1 MSMKIGIYGQFF
13 YPVTGKFL
21 DQLFEVIHEKNIEF
35 SIERGFKEILMEKKM
50 LNDAASIPVFDSL
63 DESFDLFFSIGGDGT
78 ILSSLNFLEDYS
90 IPVIGINSGRLGFL
104 ASIHDQEIK
113 QVLHKIF
120 DKEFKISERSLLE
133 LNTSPQTNI
142 HRRLALNEIA
152 LSRKDTTS
160 MITIRTWLDDEF
172 VCAYWADGLMI
183 STPTGSTG
191 YSLSCGG
198 PIITPDT
205 NAMVLTPV
213 APHNL
218 NARPLIFPDNVSI
231 KLQVE
236 TRSQH
241 YMASADS
248 YISTLTPDVT
258 IEVKRSPHTIK
269 LALLEGDSF
278 LSTLR
283 KKLLWGEDQRN

>member
-1 MSMKIGIYGQFF
+1 MKIGIYGQFY

-21 DQLFEVIHEKNIEF
+21 EQLFEVIKEKHIEF
-35 SIERGFKEILMEKKM
+35 SIERGFKEILLEKNM
-50 LNDAASIPVFDSL
+50 LKNVASIPVFDKL
-63 DESFDLFFSIGGDGT
+63 DSSYDLFFSIGGDGT
-78 ILSSLNFLEDYS
+78 ILSSLNFLQDYS
-90 IPVIGINSGRLGFL
+90 IPIIGINSGRLGFL
-104 ASIHDQEIK
+104 ASIQDNEIK
-113 QVLHKIF
+113 NVLHKIF
-120 DKEFKISERSLLE
+120 DNEFKISKRSLLE
-133 LNTSPQTNI
+133 LNTSPRSNI
-142 HRRLALNEIA
+142 HRRLALNEVA
-152 LSRKDTTS
+152 LSRKDSTS

-198 PIITPDT
+198 PIITPET
-205 NAMVLTPV
+205 KALVLTPV

-236 TRSQH
+236 TRSKH
-241 YMASADS
+241 FMASSDS
-248 YISTLTPDVT
+248 YITTLTQDVD
-258 IEVKRSPHTIK
+258 IEVKKSPHTIN

-278 LSTLR
+278 LRTLR
-283 KKLLWGEDQRN
+283 KKLLWGEDKRN

>member
-1 MSMKIGIYGQFF
+1 MKIGIYGQFF

>member
-1 MSMKIGIYGQFF
+1 MKIGIYGQFF

-21 DQLFEVIHEKNIEF
+21 DQLFDVIHEKNIEF
-35 SIERGFKEILMEKKM
+35 SIERGFKKILMKKKM
-50 LNDAASIPVFDSL
+50 LKDAASIPVFDSL

-120 DKEFKISERSLLE
+120 DNEFKISERSLLE

-205 NAMVLTPV
+205 SALVLTPV

-258 IEVKRSPHTIK
+258 IEVKRSSQTIK

>member
-1 MSMKIGIYGQFF
+1 MKIGIYGQF
-13 YPVTGKFL
+13 YYLVTGKFL
-21 DQLFEVIHEKNIEF
+21 DQLFQVIHEKNIEF
-35 SIERGFKEILMEKKM
+35 SIERGFKKILEEKKM
-50 LNDAASIPVFDSL
+50 LKNAKSIPVFDRL
-63 DESFDLFFSIGGDGT
+63 DSTYDLFFSIGGDGT

-104 ASIHDQEIK
+104 ASIHDEEIK

-120 DKEFKISERSLLE
+120 EQEFKISERSLLE
-133 LNTSPQTNI
+133 LNTSPHTNI

-160 MITIRTWLDDEF
+160 MITIKTWLDDEF

-205 NAMVLTPV
+205 NAFVLTPV

-218 NARPLIFPDNVSI
+218 NARPLIFPDNVNI

-248 YISTLTPDVT
+248 YISTLTPDVD
-258 IEVKRSPHTIK
+258 IEVKKAGHTIK

>member
-1 MSMKIGIYGQFF
+1 MKIGIYGQFF

-21 DQLFEVIHEKNIEF
+21 DQLFDVIHEKNIEF
-35 SIERGFKEILMEKKM
+35 SIERGFKKILIKKKM
-50 LNDAASIPVFDSL
+50 LKDAASIPVFNNL

-120 DKEFKISERSLLE
+120 DNEFKISERSLLE

-205 NAMVLTPV
+205 SALVLTPV

-258 IEVKRSPHTIK
+258 IEVKRSSQTIK

>member
-1 MSMKIGIYGQFF
+1 MKIGIYGQFF

-21 DQLFEVIHEKNIEF
+21 DQLFEVVREKKIDYA
-35 SIERGFKEILMEKKM
+35 IERGFKEILIKKNM
-50 LNDAASIPVFDSL
+50 LKQADQVPVFDYL
-63 DESFDLFFSIGGDGT
+63 DESYDLFFSIGGDGT
-78 ILSSLNFLEDYS
+78 ILSSLSFLKDYS
-90 IPVIGINSGRLGFL
+90 VPVIGINSGRLGFL

-113 QVLHKIF
+113 YVLHTLF
-120 DKEFKISERSLLE
+120 NLEFKISERSLLE
-133 LNTSPQTNI
+133 VQTSPKTNM
-142 HRRLALNEIA
+142 HKRLALNEVA

-160 MITIRTWLDDEF
+160 MVTIKTWLDGEF

-198 PIITPDT
+198 PIITPQT

-218 NARPLIFPDNVSI
+218 NARPLIFPDNVKV

-236 TRSQH
+236 TRSKH
-241 YMASADS
+241 YMASSDS
-248 YISTLTPDVT
+248 FITTLTPDVS
-258 IEVKRSPHTIK
+258 IEVNKSAHTVK

-278 LSTLR
+278 LKTLR